1 MSARKSNPQ
10 KVFYRS
16 PLFAALLAACVMG
29 VTFFYFSTGTPIP
42 SSVEQLARP
51 SAVNSKVE
59 RPKTPKADEN
69 RYNCLEIPRLN
80 VARSQQT
87 IEHLGYTVCYNH
99 DWLLPNWVA
108 YELTSSEVQG
118 EIPRT
123 NKFLPDPLVAGDPVV
138 TADYRNSGYD
148 RGHMAPAGDMRWS
161 KQAMKE
167 SFYMTNICPQNRS
180 NNAGDWKDL
189 EEFVRDLAVKYHAV
203 YVCCGPI
210 VTNTLNTIG
219 SVRKIVVPQAFYKV
233 LLRPK
238 SDGSWTTIGFVMNNI
253 AGNRPLM
260 TYMQSVDEVEQLT
273 GIDFFYQ
280 LPDSIEEKVEADF
293 KVSDWTI

>member
-1 MSARKSNPQ
+1 MA
-10 KVFYRS
+10 
-16 PLFAALLAACVMG
+16 
-29 VTFFYFSTGTPIP
+29 
-42 SSVEQLARP
+42 SSVERP
-51 SAVNSKVE
+51 ATTSAVNPKVE
-59 RPKTPKADEN
+59 KPTTPKTDKNTCN
-69 RYNCLEIPRLN
+69 RLEIPRLN
-80 VARSQQT
+80 TARSQQT

-99 DWLLPNWVA
+99 DWRLPNWVA
-108 YELTSSEVQG
+108 YELTSAEVQG

-189 EEFVRDLAVKYHAV
+189 EELVRDLATKYRTV

-210 VTNTLNTIG
+210 VTNTSNTIG

-238 SDGSWTTIGFVMNNI
+238 SDGSWTSIGFVMNNV